1 MIIDATQDIMTILDG
16 AYFVVVLKKFK
27 KPINKKGTYW
37 LEAILNYGNSIV
49 VNMVNILYK
58 IFLYLNCYF
67 NFHIDLCDHG
77 DVHRL

>member
-16 AYFVVVLKKFK
+16 ANFAIVLKKFK

-49 VNMVNILYK
+49 VNGSIYY
-58 IFLYLNCYF
+58 I
-67 NFHIDLCDHG
+67 
-77 DVHRL
+77 RLFFT